1 MQNKTYINSNIHHKN
16 FSLTSKESH
25 ASKRTADQAFK
36 PKQLKADRNIQMASA
51 LPIQAFW
58 TTLTIVAVFIF
69 LVIVIAPI
77 LTKLLQ
83 LKSIQLIKEVRE
95 AQTEILRLHKEIFGV
110 SHQEKEKICNQLH
123 TEVAG
128 KLSVL
133 RLAWYRLQPKDSD
146 YHIQTQH
153 AYLMDELQR
162 CEKAV
167 LDVNN
172 ALLTDFHSFPQNT
185 ELLVDIS
192 NRCKELCFHEGMEF
206 KLFKGHNTYWEE
218 LEIPIR
224 TSLYFVIFEC
234 LNNCI
239 KHAKAS
245 RFTVLFYQF
254 AQEVHLILKDDG
266 IGLKRSK
273 TKSSLGLKLT
283 ERNIKRINGQITIT
297 AVPGE
302 GTTIHC
308 RIPKTTKNKLRY
320 GC

>member
-1 MQNKTYINSNIHHKN
+1 MHHKTLNNSNVHYKN
-16 FSLTSKESH
+16 FNLTLKESH
-25 ASKRTADQAFK
+25 TPKRTADQTFK
-36 PKQLKADRNIQMASA
+36 PKQLKADKNIQIASI
-51 LPIQAFW
+51 LSIQPFW
-58 TTLTIVAVFIF
+58 TTLIIVTVLIF
-69 LVIVIAPI
+69 LVILITPI

-83 LKSIQLIKEVRE
+83 LKSIQLIKDIQES
-95 AQTEILRLHKEIFGV
+95 QTEILRLHKEIFGV

-153 AYLMDELQR
+153 AYLIDELQR

-172 ALLTDFHSFPQNT
+172 ALLTNFHSFPQKT

-192 NRCKELCFHEGMEF
+192 NRCKELCHHEGMEF
-206 KLFKGHNTYWEE
+206 KLFKGHNTHWEE
-218 LEIPIR
+218 LEISIR

-239 KHAKAS
+239 KHANAS
-245 RFTVLFYQF
+245 RFTILIYQF

-266 IGLKRSK
+266 IGLKKSK
-273 TKSSLGLKLT
+273 TKSTLGLKLT

-297 AVPGE
+297 AMPGE

-308 RIPKTTKNKLRY
+308 RIPKTT
-320 GC
+320 